1 MVRPGKIAL
10 GASLLLTLVLPGTV
24 LAASGDVDN
33 SFSDDGMASLAP
45 MTDVRSVTARNG
57 KVVLVGEEQS
67 AGDAMVAR
75 LDSAGDPDTGFG
87 GPDGMVTIDIGTG
100 NEAAVFGHI
109 MSNNKILVVG
119 YSGTSVEDGFLLRL
133 KANGT
138 LDNNFAG
145 GDGMFKGEFGVPG
158 GVAFYHLVVMAS
170 GKIYVTGEAY
180 PDPGTCVMGLWRF
193 NANGTPDTSF
203 SGDGMATLPARS
215 ECDGGWRILPL
226 ANGDVIVGGWSA
238 VPDNDYDLIVARF
251 NSNGTVDTGFGLNGA
266 VTYNPTQGGNEWV
279 TGLAVVNNR
288 LVVGVHGA
296 STANGDIGILRLEM
310 NGALDQTF
318 GGGDGKVIVD
328 LGGDEIVNGMAV
340 SNGKLLMGGTRDGQF
355 FAARLN
361 MNGALDTTFD
371 GDGWNTIGING
382 NVDDLAVQPNGKIL
396 VAGSSSG
403 HGVVARFLP

>member
-1 MVRPGKIAL
+1 
-10 GASLLLTLVLPGTV
+10 
-24 LAASGDVDN
+24 
-33 SFSDDGMASLAP
+33 
-45 MTDVRSVTARNG
+45 
-57 KVVLVGEEQS
+57 
-67 AGDAMVAR
+67 
-75 LDSAGDPDTGFG
+75 
-87 GPDGMVTIDIGTG
+87 
-100 NEAAVFGHI
+100 
-109 MSNNKILVVG
+109 
-119 YSGTSVEDGFLLRL
+119 
-133 KANGT
+133 
-138 LDNNFAG
+138 
-145 GDGMFKGEFGVPG
+145 
-158 GVAFYHLVVMAS
+158 
-170 GKIYVTGEAY
+170 
-180 PDPGTCVMGLWRF
+180 
-193 NANGTPDTSF
+193 
-203 SGDGMATLPARS
+203 MATLPARS